1 MNTVMEKKLER
12 SNDRMLAG
20 VCAGFA
26 EYLGL
31 DVTGTRIAYAALT
44 IFTSFAG
51 VIFYII
57 AMIIMPEKTIKTI
70 E

>member
-44 IFTSFAG
+44 VFTSFAG
-51 VIFYII
+51 IIFYII
-57 AMIIMPEKTIKTI
+57 AIIIMPEKTI
-70 E
+70 EQ

>member
-1 MNTVMEKKLER
+1 MEKKLER

-26 EYLGL
+26 EYVGL